1 MGGFRAL
8 LFDANRLADDSQVR
22 RFTMKKSICCCA
34 VLMLAVATGLLAQ
47 TSTPTQFS
55 GVIND
60 YSPATVTPMGP
71 WEIRGPWT
79 LTLNTGSSTADFSAT
94 LTMEMSDYTRNSSN
108 IDTTS
113 GTGSRMQHTHHIAIE
128 GGTVTQISTGG
139 FQLSGPAT
147 ITKDGSPAPL
157 AASTLSVDITG
168 GTNVEFSNITL
179 QFAGGATVHFGA
191 QLIHGV
197 VSSPITSEATGP
209 TPGTT
214 TAVLNPLS
222 LTTGQASVVLDGSG
236 STSASGSLRYL
247 FEVAP
252 GGLQPALLQSATNPK
267 ATVDFV
273 SGPGVYL
280 VQLVVTDASG
290 NTSTS
295 PVSTLN
301 YQP

>member
-1 MGGFRAL
+1 
-8 LFDANRLADDSQVR
+8 
-22 RFTMKKSICCCA
+22 MKKSICRSA
-34 VLMLAVATGLLAQ
+34 VLMLAAATGVLAQ
-47 TSTPTQFS
+47 APPPTQFS

-60 YSPATVTPMGP
+60 YSPGAVTPMGP

-94 LTMEMSDYTRNSSN
+94 LTMELSDYTRNSSN
-108 IDTTS
+108 IDSTS
-113 GTGSRMQHTHHIAIE
+113 GTTSRMQHTHHIAIE

-179 QFAGGATVHFGA
+179 QFAGGATVHFGP

-197 VSSPITSEATGP
+197 VSSPITSEATRP

-214 TAVLNPLS
+214 TAVLSPLS
-222 LTTGQASVVLDGSG
+222 LTTSQASVVLDGSG
-236 STSASGSLRYL
+236 STSASGGLRYL

-252 GGLQPALLQSATNPK
+252 GGLQPALLQLPTNPK

-273 SGPGVYL
+273 SGPGLYL

-295 PVSTLN
+295 PVSMLN